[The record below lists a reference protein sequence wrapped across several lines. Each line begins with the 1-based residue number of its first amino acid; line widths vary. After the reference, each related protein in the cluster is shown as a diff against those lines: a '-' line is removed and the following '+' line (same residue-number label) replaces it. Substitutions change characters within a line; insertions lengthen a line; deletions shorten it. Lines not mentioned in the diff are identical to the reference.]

1 MVGGGATLKE
11 SRNFGRGAVEDVVE
25 EKEWWAI
32 EPKPNEFLN
41 QKSRK
46 SHDFFPYLI
55 MVSVRVGDDVIK
67 AAASPIPLDNGSHC
81 PIMNNQIGFPKNN
94 LRLRGG

>member
-32 EPKPNEFLN
+32 EPKPQLNFLIKKITK
-41 QKSRK
+41 KS
-46 SHDFFPYLI
+46 
-55 MVSVRVGDDVIK
+55 
-67 AAASPIPLDNGSHC
+67 
-81 PIMNNQIGFPKNN
+81 
-94 LRLRGG
+94 